1 MRVLLDTCIVIDAL
15 QSREPFCVAAQK
27 IFIAAASAQIN
38 GIISAKALT
47 DIYYLVHRHT
57 HDNKEAW
64 DVLNKLITIF
74 DVSDTA
80 GIDCQRAIVSEI
92 SDYEDAVM
100 AETAQRIGADC
111 IVTRNIRDY
120 ARSPVPAVLPED
132 LLKTVERDS

>member
-1 MRVLLDTCIVIDAL
+1 MRVLIDTCIVFDAL

-47 DIYYLVHRHT
+47 DIYCLVHRHT
-57 HDNKEAW
+57 HD
-64 DVLNKLITIF
+64 KLITIF

-132 LLKTVERDS
+132 LVKIVERDS